1 MDFLRERI
9 YQQILYATPPRVGL
23 HTQATPPR
31 VGLHT
36 QATPLEWGCIPRQPL
51 KNGKNVILPI
61 RSQGCMGF
69 PRDFP
74 QVIPR
79 KTHTTPLLVNKNIPF
94 FPSQRG
100 KE

>member
-1 MDFLRERI
+1 MDFQREKN

-51 KNGKNVILPI
+51 
-61 RSQGCMGF
+61 
-69 PRDFP
+69 
-74 QVIPR
+74 
-79 KTHTTPLLVNKNIPF
+79 
-94 FPSQRG
+94 
-100 KE
+100 